1 MGTGSQI
8 GYLRD
13 MIRCQLFFEN
23 NFERSGVC
31 TAFRERTFGGMRS

>member
-13 MIRCQLFFEN
+13 MIRCKPFFEN
-23 NFERSGVC
+23 NFERSVVW
-31 TAFRERTFGGMRS
+31 AA